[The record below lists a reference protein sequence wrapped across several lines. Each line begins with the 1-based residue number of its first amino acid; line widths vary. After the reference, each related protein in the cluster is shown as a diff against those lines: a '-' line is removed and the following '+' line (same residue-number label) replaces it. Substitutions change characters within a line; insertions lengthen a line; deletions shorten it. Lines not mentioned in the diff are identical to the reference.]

1 MGRRRAGMIRH
12 IYYLVAKDLRMEL
25 RTRELINS
33 MFLFALLAL
42 VIFNFAFAG
51 SMPNRVLAGA
61 MWVAFLF
68 ASVLGLNRSFVREQD
83 KGCMEGLLLAPCERS
98 VIYFGKFIGNLIFI
112 VLVEIV
118 TIPLVAVIFAR
129 DEIFYHPLELLGIMI
144 LGTIAVSSIGTILS
158 AITVSTK
165 TRELLLPILLF
176 PLLIPVIIAAVEVTA
191 YIFEPKGDVSQW
203 LKLLVV
209 YDIIFIHVPYMLF
222 DYVVEE

>member
-1 MGRRRAGMIRH
+1 MGGRKTGMIKH
-12 IYYLVAKDLRMEL
+12 IYFLVAKDLRMEL
-25 RTRELINS
+25 RTKELINS

-42 VIFNFAFAG
+42 IIFNFAFAG
-51 SMPNRVLAGA
+51 EMPDRILAGA

-83 KGCMEGLLLAPCERS
+83 KGCLEGLLLAPCERS

-112 VLVEIV
+112 VLVELV
-118 TIPLVAVIFAR
+118 TIPLVAVIFGR
-129 DEIFYHPLELLGIMI
+129 DEIFSHPLELLGIMV
-144 LGTIAVSSIGTILS
+144 LGTIAISSIGTILS
-158 AITVSTK
+158 AITVSTR

-191 YIFEPKGDVSQW
+191 FIFEPKGDIYQW
-203 LKLLVV
+203 LRLLIV
-209 YDIIFIHVPYMLF
+209 YDIIFIIVPYMLF